1 MLNVEL
7 AHPDGHL
14 SREGSDR
21 RQGSRRAGG
30 LVTTMFTLLFAAA
43 CAPQPAQMGSGGS
56 TGSGGNGSGGSGS
69 GGHGSG
75 GNLGSGSGGN
85 LGSGG
90 SASGGN
96 LGSGGSASGGNLG
109 SGGTPAGGAT
119 GTSTGGSAG
128 QGSGGNTPAGGAG
141 GHPASGG
148 AGGTRP
154 GSGGSASGGA
164 VGTGGVQ
171 APTPCTLMNHSG
183 SGSFTHYYFGM
194 GTGKDGS
201 GYRTACGY
209 YGTEGGG
216 SSSSGPNDTV
226 DNVASMSPASNKYFA
241 AIPGQNGFDSRFNCG
256 ACVQITGQN
265 GKMVIAT
272 IVDECP
278 YGNDGGNTVCGNN
291 PNGHLDLSTAVFDQL
306 GYSVGNPTGTNWKF
320 VPCPVTGNIVL
331 QVKNGNNNEFF
342 LQNSILAIKS
352 VSRGGEMATM
362 QKYGAWHFGTA
373 LNSGDMLT
381 LTDAAMRTV
390 TIKVPGTT
398 MGMNQDTGSQFP
410 ACQ

>member
-1 MLNVEL
+1 MLNVDL
-7 AHPDGHL
+7 AY
-14 SREGSDR
+14 SDAPP
-21 RQGSRRAGG
+21 SRRESDHARKLRRGAGAVG
-30 LVTTMFTLLFAAA
+30 VAVFSLLFTTGA
-43 CAPQPAQMGSGGS
+43 CAPQSAQMGSGGS
-56 TGSGGNGSGGSGS
+56 TGSGGSGSGGSGS

-75 GNLGSGSGGN
+75 GSASGGNVGTGGGNVGTGGSGSGGS
-85 LGSGG
+85 GSGG
-90 SASGGN
+90 VTET
-96 LGSGGSASGGNLG
+96 
-109 SGGTPAGGAT
+109 GGTSAGGTT
-119 GTSTGGSAG
+119 GTGGTAG
-128 QGSGGNTPAGGAG
+128 QGSGGITPAGGAA
-141 GHPASGG
+141 GHAASGG
-148 AGGTRP
+148 AGGAH
-154 GSGGSASGGA
+154 SGGSGTGGA

-216 SSSSGPNDTV
+216 SSSSGPNDMV
-226 DNVASMSPASNKYFA
+226 ENVASMSPASNKYFA

-320 VPCPVTGNIVL
+320 VPCPVMGNIVL

-352 VSRGGEMATM
+352 VSRGGDMATM
-362 QKYGAWHFGTA
+362 QKYGAWHFGSA
-373 LNSGDMLT
+373 LNAGDMLT
-381 LTDAAMRTV
+381 LTDAANRTV
-390 TIKVPGTT
+390 TIKVPGTA
-398 MGMNQDTGSQFP
+398 MGQNQDTGSQFP

>member
-1 MLNVEL
+1 MLNVDL
-7 AHPDGHL
+7 ALSDDHPSQPGAV
-14 SREGSDR
+14 DR
-21 RQGSRRAGG
+21 PKARAGA
-30 LVTTMFTLLFAAA
+30 LCAALFSLSFVALG
-43 CAPQPAQMGSGGS
+43 CAPQPAHMGSGSGGS

-75 GNLGSGSGGN
+75 GTTSSGGQTGDGSGGSGSGGTS
-85 LGSGG
+85 SGG
-90 SASGGN
+90 VMATGGTSSGGV
-96 LGSGGSASGGNLG
+96 
-109 SGGTPAGGAT
+109 T
-119 GTSTGGSAG
+119 GTSTGGGAG
-128 QGSGGNTPAGGAG
+128 QGPGSGGIGAG
-141 GHPASGG
+141 GGAAGHAASGG
-148 AGGTRP
+148 AAGAHP
-154 GSGGSASGGA
+154 GSGGSASGGMMGG
-164 VGTGGVQ
+164 GTGGVQ
-171 APTPCTLMNHSG
+171 APTACTLMNHSG

-209 YGTEGGG
+209 YGTEGG

-226 DNVASMSPASNKYFA
+226 ENIANMSPASNKYFA

-265 GKMVIAT
+265 GKSVIAT

-278 YGNDGGNTVCGNN
+278 YNNDGGNTVCGANA
-291 PNGHLDLSTAVFDQL
+291 NGHLDLSTAVFDQL
-306 GYSVGNPTGTNWKF
+306 GYSVGNPSGTNWKF

-352 VSRGGEMATM
+352 VSRGGDMATM
-362 QKYGAWHFGTA
+362 QKYGAWHFAGA

-381 LTDAAMRTV
+381 LTDAANRTT
-390 TIKVPGTT
+390 TIKVPGTA

>member
-7 AHPDGHL
+7 APSDDHTWRGRAD
-14 SREGSDR
+14 SRWKATRGAVLFS
-21 RQGSRRAGG
+21 
-30 LVTTMFTLLFAAA
+30 LLFTAVA

-56 TGSGGNGSGGSGS
+56 TGSGGS
-69 GGHGSG
+69 GSG
-75 GNLGSGSGGN
+75 GNLGSGGH
-85 LGSGG
+85 GSGG

-96 LGSGGSASGGNLG
+96 LGSGGSG
-109 SGGTPAGGAT
+109 SGGTASGGASSGGMTGTGGASAGGVS
-119 GTSTGGSAG
+119 GTGGDAG
-128 QGSGGNTPAGGAG
+128 QGSGGAAPAGGAG
-141 GHPASGG
+141 GHAASGG
-148 AGGTRP
+148 AGGARP
-154 GSGGSASGGA
+154 GTGGSATGGA

-171 APTPCTLMNHSG
+171 APTPCTLANHSG

-209 YGTEGGG
+209 YGTEGG
-216 SSSSGPNDTV
+216 SSSSGPNDTIE
-226 DNVASMSPASNKYFA
+226 NIASMSPASNKYFA
-241 AIPGQNGFDSRFNCG
+241 AIPGQNGFDSRLNCG

-272 IVDECP
+272 IIDECP

-306 GYSVGNPTGTNWKF
+306 GYSTGNPSGTNWKF

-352 VSRGGEMATM
+352 VARGSEMATM
-362 QKYGAWHFGTA
+362 QKYGAWHFAGA
-373 LNSGDMLT
+373 LNAGDMLT

-398 MGMNQDTGSQFP
+398 MGMNQDTGTQFP